1 MAQAEL
7 NITIDKLSGKIYGDS
22 DVYIAHRYGKTVISH
37 YPRHRDPNNITP
49 HQRELSA
56 QFGQISKQAK
66 AELSDPE
73 RRAYWQA
80 RYDEYRRLAS
90 ENLALA
96 NITFFGTPDGQP
108 SIPANKYYFTLRGF
122 VIGQLRKQNNQAE

>member
-37 YPRHRDPNNITP
+37 YPRWKDPNKITP

-73 RRAYWQA
+73 RRTYWQT
-80 RYDEYRRLAS
+80 RYDEYRRLAA
-90 ENLALA
+90 ENLAQA
-96 NITFFGTPDGQP
+96 NITFFGTPDAQP
-108 SIPANKYYFTLRGF
+108 SVPADKYYFTLRGF
-122 VIGQLRKQNNQAE
+122 IIGQLRIKN

>member
-37 YPRHRDPNNITP
+37 YPRYRNPNKITP
-49 HQRELSA
+49 HQRELSSL
-56 QFGQISKQAK
+56 FGQVSKQAK

-73 RRAYWQA
+73 RRAWWQS
-80 RYDEYRRLAS
+80 RYDEYRRLAA
-90 ENLALA
+90 ENLAQA
-96 NITFFGTPDGQP
+96 NLTFFGSLDGQP
-108 SIPANKYYFTLRGF
+108 TIPADKYYFTLRGF
-122 VIGQLRKQNNQAE
+122 IIAQLRKQE

>member
-7 NITIDKLSGKIYGDS
+7 NISIDKLSGKIYGDS

-37 YPRHRDPNNITP
+37 YPRWKDPNKITP

-73 RRAYWQA
+73 RHAYWQA
-80 RYDEYRRLAS
+80 RYDEYRRLAA
-90 ENLALA
+90 ENLAQA
-96 NITFFGTPDGQP
+96 NITFFGTPDGHP
-108 SIPANKYYFTLRGF
+108 TIPADKYYFTLRGF
-122 VIGQLRKQNNQAE
+122 VIGQLRINLD

>member
-37 YPRHRDPNNITP
+37 YPRTKDPKSITA

-56 QFGQISKQAK
+56 TFGQISKQAK

-80 RYDEYRRLAS
+80 RYDEYTKLAVD
-90 ENLALA
+90 NLAKA
-96 NITFFGTPDGQP
+96 NLTFFGTDDGTP
-108 SIPANKYYFTLRGF
+108 SGIPTVPTDKYYFTLRGF
-122 VIGQLRKQNNQAE
+122 IIAQLRKQ